1 LAKIPPTPE
10 KVPKRKTV
18 VYKTVVDP
26 TAIKITG
33 EKIKT
38 RLFTRYWFWRPR
50 PEEIQS
56 MSADKYYKSYFL
68 VEGDY
73 TIDYYRKRYYTLNVD
88 EKVQEAI
95 ILDKT
100 FKPDLPRKA
109 TRVPYKT
116 ITLEGQERLLYENR
130 ACLILDEAG
139 RKVDPRRVPSASA
152 EEHPKKALAKHKEAI
167 KKLKADPKTDV
178 DALRHQIVKRPP
190 DVERVVQEL
199 FKVSERSLIWTPIYK
214 LAFKNTK
221 TGEVKAVEIDGV
233 TGRAIS
239 W

>member
-1 LAKIPPTPE
+1 MADIPPTPE
-10 KVPKRKTV
+10 KVPRRKTV
-18 VYKTVVDP
+18 VYKTLVDP

-38 RLFTRYWFWRPR
+38 RLFTKFWFWKPR
-50 PEEIQS
+50 PEEIQT
-56 MSADKYYKSYFL
+56 MSSEKYYKSYFL

-73 TIDYYRKRYYTLNVD
+73 NIDYYRKRHYTLNID

-100 FKPDLPRKA
+100 FKPDLPKKFSK
-109 TRVPYKT
+109 VPYKT
-116 ITLEGQERLLYENR
+116 ITLEGEERLLHENR

-139 RKVDPRRVPSASA
+139 RKVDPRRVPSAPS
-152 EEHPKKALAKHKEAI
+152 EERPKKALAKHSGPM
-167 KKLKADPKTDV
+167 KKLKAAPNRDV
-178 DALRHQIVKRPP
+178 DALRHKIVRRPP
-190 DVERVVQEL
+190 DIERVVQEL
-199 FKVSERSLIWTPIYK
+199 FKVSERSMIYTPIYK
-214 LAFKNTK
+214 LAFKNVRTGQVK
-221 TGEVKAVEIDGV
+221 TVEIDGV